1 MQLVCLETKSRSIS
15 DLARDAVM
23 KVVVAGTSQSYG
35 GGVRGTAPNLNG
47 RVDRAEEMLE
57 LLIGEVREIKE
68 KLGFPANLALAPPT
82 AGSKLL

>member
-23 KVVVAGTSQSYG
+23 NVVGAGSPASSG
-35 GGVRGTAPNLNG
+35 AGVRGTSSSLNG

-57 LLIGEVREIKE
+57 MLIREVREIKQ
-68 KLGFPANLALAPPT
+68 KLGFPANLAIASPT
-82 AGSKLL
+82 PGQKVL